1 MRPTDPK
8 NCGRQPREKPMP
20 LNSVNTNVGAMVA
33 LQSLNRT
40 GDELAATQKRIST
53 GFRVADAKDDGAA
66 FAVAER
72 IRGAV
77 IATSSA
83 NEQLG
88 GVKGLLDVSN
98 AALENVSATLNKLQA
113 VAVKLADGAIT
124 AEQRTQYQSQAG
136 ELTNNVRSFIQDANY
151 NGLNVL
157 NEPADLAV
165 KVITNGSGTY
175 YTFSGYKALTNVFN
189 SISTASTWTRGDAS
203 SALTNTGA
211 VGTAITNTLSQLN
224 NFGSYSNYIDSQINY
239 NKSIIDAQQNGLGAL
254 IDTDMAK
261 ESARLQALQIRQQL
275 GTQALGIAN
284 QAPQS
289 LVSLFRG

>member
-1 MRPTDPK
+1 
-8 NCGRQPREKPMP
+8 MP

-40 GDELAATQKRIST
+40 SDDLAATQKRIST
-53 GFRVADAKDDGAA
+53 GYRVADAKDDGAA

-77 IATSSA
+77 AATNSA
-83 NEQLG
+83 NEQMG

-98 AALENVSATLNKLQA
+98 AALENVSATLTKLQA
-113 VAVKLADGAIT
+113 VAVKLADGTIT
-124 AEQRTQYQSQAG
+124 AEQRSQYQSQAG
-136 ELTNNVRSFIQDANY
+136 ELTNNVRSFIKDASY

-165 KVITNGSGTY
+165 KVVTNGSGTY
-175 YTFSGYKALTNVFN
+175 YTFSGYKALTNIFN
-189 SISTASTWTRGDAS
+189 SISTASTWSRSDAS

-211 VGTAITNTLSQLN
+211 IGTAITNTLTQLN

-239 NKSIIDAQQNGLGAL
+239 NKSILDAQQSGLGAL

>member
-1 MRPTDPK
+1 
-8 NCGRQPREKPMP
+8 MP
-20 LNSVNTNVGAMVA
+20 LNSVNINVGAMVA

-40 GDELAATQKRIST
+40 GDELSATQKRIST

-77 IATSSA
+77 SATTSA

-98 AALENVSATLNKLQA
+98 AALENVSTTLQKLQA
-113 VAVKLADGAIT
+113 VAVKLADGTIT
-124 AEQRTQYQSQAG
+124 AEQRSQYQSQAG
-136 ELTNNVRSFIQDANY
+136 ELTKNIKSFITDASY

-157 NEPADLAV
+157 NDPATLAIQV
-165 KVITNGSGTY
+165 VTNGTGTY
-175 YTFSGYKALTNVFN
+175 YNFSGYKALTNIYN
-189 SISTASTWTRGDAS
+189 SVSTASTWTRADAS
-203 SALTNTGA
+203 SALTSTGA
-211 VGTAITNTLSQLN
+211 VGKAITNTLTQLN
-224 NFGSYSNYIDSQINY
+224 NFGSYANYIDSQINY
-239 NKSIIDAQQNGLGAL
+239 NKSILDAQQSGLGAL

-289 LVSLFRG
+289 LVSLFR